1 MVVVELVVS
10 TDMVCIKRAR
20 MWYKMCGCVAGQGFP
35 FWPCSIRDC
44 GGDTGKK
51 SSKLWGY

>member
-1 MVVVELVVS
+1 
-10 TDMVCIKRAR
+10 

-44 GGDTGKK
+44 GGDIVKK
-51 SSKLWGY
+51 V